1 MGGNKLCTSSV
12 LMLPKAEQLT
22 MLLPKMLASSSSS
35 QNVSQGNNIEFMG
48 HVVFTGSVVFVWGV
62 EAQVG
67 NLASIKAGKSLNLHY
82 EHPRL
87 RAIFQKL
94 NTIYEKG

>member
-22 MLLPKMLASSSSS
+22 MLLPKMLASSSSSS

-67 NLASIKAGKSLNLHY
+67 NLASIKAGKSLDLHY
-82 EHPRL
+82 EKQRL
-87 RAIFQKL
+87 RAIFQK
-94 NTIYEKG
+94 